1 MDGEAAEIWI
11 TGIGIISAAGHDLKQ
26 SASTLQQ
33 GNSPLTAVSLPY
45 SVHHNK
51 YVCGSVGLTN
61 SQLVRMLG
69 LTPDN
74 THNRTTLLALYA
86 AQQALTQAGIRPENE
101 EITLIN
107 ATTVGGMSNTE
118 LSFDRIYTRET
129 HADKTFIDEMDCGNI
144 SRSMQSYFNMPGDH
158 YTLSTACSS
167 GSNGIML
174 GARLIRSG
182 KAGIVLAGGSDS
194 LSKFVL
200 NGFLSLKNVDPFLCK
215 PFDNVRAGLNLGE
228 GAAYFVLE
236 EKRLAEAR
244 NAQPLA
250 KISGYSNVSETY
262 HMTGSSPE
270 GEGAFK
276 AMSGAMT
283 MAGLSPYDISFIH
296 AHGTSTIDN
305 DLAESAAI
313 KKIFDEQVRFASSK
327 TYTGHTLAASGCIS
341 MALTIAMMQ
350 NNFLFPS
357 LNFSTPIEGPSLK
370 PVTGAE
376 NNIRLE
382 HCLINSFGFGGNNTS
397 LLISRVR

>member
-11 TGIGIISAAGHDLKQ
+11 TGIGIISAAGCDLKQ
-26 SASTLQQ
+26 STLTLQQ
-33 GNSPLTAVSLPY
+33 GISPLKAASLPY
-45 SVHHNK
+45 SVHNNK
-51 YVCGSVGLTN
+51 YVCGSVDLTN
-61 SQLVRMLG
+61 VQLSRMLG
-69 LTPDN
+69 LSPDN

-86 AQQALTQAGIRPENE
+86 AQQALAHAGIRPEDE

-118 LSFDRIYTRET
+118 LSFDSINAKETR
-129 HADKTFIDEMDCGNI
+129 ADKTFIDEMDCGNI
-144 SRSMQSYFNMPGDH
+144 GRSMQSYFNIPGDH

-200 NGFLSLKNVDPFLCK
+200 NGFLSLKNVDPALCK
-215 PFDNVRAGLNLGE
+215 PFDNARAGLNLGE

-236 EKRLAEAR
+236 EKCRAEAR

-250 KISGYSNVSETY
+250 KISGYNNISETY
-262 HMTGSSPE
+262 HMTGSSPD

-276 AMSGAMT
+276 AMTGAIT
-283 MAGLSPYDISFIH
+283 MAGLSPHDISFVH
-296 AHGTSTIDN
+296 THGTSTVDN

-313 KKIFDEQVRFASSK
+313 KKIFDGRVQFASSK

-341 MALTIAMMQ
+341 MALTITMMQ

-357 LNFSTPIEGPSLK
+357 LNFATPIEGPSLT
-370 PVTGAE
+370 PVTRIE
-376 NNIRLE
+376 NNVRLE

-397 LLISRVR
+397 LLISRVL